1 MAAITICSDFGA
13 PKIKSLTVFTVSPS
27 ICHEVLNSEQDF
39 IRKLII
45 LRVQDAQRV
54 QDTVVIA
61 INAAAVIPSLNRKE
75 VWEYGSCYGDDYPNL
90 YDPFSPSPLL
100 KH

>member
-1 MAAITICSDFGA
+1 MFLSM
-13 PKIKSLTVFTVSPS
+13 PLSP
-27 ICHEVLNSEQDF
+27 VLNSEQDF

-75 VWEYGSCYGDDYPNL
+75 VWEYGSCYGDAHSSQMPIL
-90 YDPFSPSPLL
+90 
-100 KH
+100 